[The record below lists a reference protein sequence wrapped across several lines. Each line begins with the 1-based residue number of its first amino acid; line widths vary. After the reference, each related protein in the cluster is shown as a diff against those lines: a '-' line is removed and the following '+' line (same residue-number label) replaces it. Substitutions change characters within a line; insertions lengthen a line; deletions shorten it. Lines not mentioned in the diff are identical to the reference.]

1 MGAHRLPRD
10 IRGGILRKGLCDM
23 MKTSVSRRGFLK
35 QVAWGSALVFGR
47 EAISC
52 VSALAGEGR
61 STSAAGSSGAQ
72 KPNVLVI
79 VADDMGYSDTG
90 CYGGEIETP
99 NLDRLAAA
107 GLRFTQCYSTGR
119 CWPSRTSLLTGYY
132 PQQVRMD
139 PPQGRLPPWTRVAP
153 HYLKP
158 LGYRCYHS
166 GKWHLMGAPKV
177 VADGGFDHSYV
188 LHDHDRY
195 FTPKNH
201 ELDDHKLA
209 PVEEGS
215 DFYVTTAIAN
225 YAIDFLKGHAADH
238 RDKPF
243 YCYLAFTSPHFPL
256 HALQEDIARYARW
269 YEEGWDT
276 IRQRRWK
283 RMREMGL
290 VNCDLSALESDVIPN
305 WNFPKEKLQEQIGP
319 GEVDRAVAWK
329 ELSDEQKEFQ
339 ATKMAIHAAMISRM
353 DREIGRVLDQVKA
366 MSADENT
373 IILFVSDNGASAEQI
388 IRGDGHDPSVP
399 LGSGRSYLCLG
410 PGWSSAANAP
420 FRLHKSWVHEG
431 GISSPLIVRWP
442 ARIAARGELRH
453 NPCHFIDILPTV
465 LDLAGGRDISRQWNG
480 QTAPPLPGAS
490 LVPVLTRDGAITHEF
505 LYFHHLTNRAI
516 RVGDWKLVA
525 KGDNG
530 PWELYD
536 LKADRCES
544 KDLASQHPDRVREM
558 SQRWQKCED
567 EFRQQAG
574 PPEEKGKRRK
584 QPAKTGQS
592 P

>member
-1 MGAHRLPRD
+1 
-10 IRGGILRKGLCDM
+10 M
-23 MKTSVSRRGFLK
+23 MKASVSRREFLK
-35 QVAWGSALVFGR
+35 RAMAWGSTLALSRVALGNDNREPGSTDNR
-47 EAISC
+47 EA
-52 VSALAGEGR
+52 R
-61 STSAAGSSGAQ
+61 

-79 VADDMGYSDTG
+79 VADDMGYSDAG
-90 CYGGEIETP
+90 CYGGEVETP
-99 NLDRLAAA
+99 NLNRLAAE

-139 PPQGRLPPWTRVAP
+139 PPQGRLPAWTRVAP

-166 GKWHLMGAPKV
+166 GKWHLMGAPQV

-195 FTPKNH
+195 FTPKDH
-201 ELDDHKLA
+201 ELDDRKLP
-209 PVEEGS
+209 PVEKGS

-256 HALQEDIARYARW
+256 HALQEDIARYGRR
-269 YEEGWDT
+269 YEEGWDV
-276 IRQRRWK
+276 IRQRRWQ

-290 VNCDLSALESDVIPN
+290 VNCDLSALESDVIPS
-305 WNFPKEKLQEQIGP
+305 WNLPKEKLQQQIGP

-329 ELSDEQKEFQ
+329 DLSDEQKQFQ

-353 DREIGRVLDQVKA
+353 DREIGRVLDQIKA
-366 MSADENT
+366 MGADEST
-373 IILFVSDNGASAEQI
+373 VILFVSDNGASAEQI

-399 LGSGRSYLCLG
+399 PGSGRSYLCLG

-442 ARIAARGELRH
+442 ARIAAHGELRH
-453 NPCHFIDILPTV
+453 DPCHFIDILPTV
-465 LDLAGGRDISRQWNG
+465 LDLAGAHNISPQWNG
-480 QTAPPLPGAS
+480 QAAPPLPGVS
-490 LVPVLTRDGAITHEF
+490 LVPVFARDGTVTHEF

-530 PWELYD
+530 PWELYN
-536 LKADRCES
+536 LKTDRCES
-544 KDLASQHPDRVREM
+544 KNVANQHPDKVAEM
-558 SQRWQKCED
+558 SRLWQKCED

-574 PPEEKGKRRK
+574 PP
-584 QPAKTGQS
+584 PAENG
-592 P
+592 